1 MAKRESN
8 FINMVLTLFAVSL
21 VASLSLAAVFN
32 ATKEPIAKSK
42 ALKKEKAI
50 GSVLPEFDKIET
62 FKIMPP
68 NGKDSVEF
76 NLALKGTDTIG
87 VAIETYTYDG
97 FSGRIKAIVGIKADG
112 TVHDVVHL
120 EHAETPGLGDKV
132 EKSKSTWSDQFKG
145 KAETDFPLLVKK
157 DGGQVD
163 AITAA
168 TITSRAYC
176 DAINRAYESYKK
188 WRE

>member
-8 FINMVLTLFAVSL
+8 FINMFVTLFAVSII
-21 VASLSLAAVFN
+21 ASISLAAVYN
-32 ATKEPIAKSK
+32 VTKEPIAKSK

-50 GSVLPEFDKIET
+50 ANVLPEFDKIET
-62 FKIMPP
+62 FKVMPP

-76 NLALKGTDTIG
+76 NLALKGSDTVG
-87 VAIETYTYDG
+87 VAIETYTDNAFG
-97 FSGRIKAIVGIKADG
+97 GRIKAIVGIKNDG
-112 TVHDVVHL
+112 SIHDVVHL
-120 EHAETPGLGDKV
+120 EHTETPGLGDKID
-132 EKSKSTWSDQFKG
+132 KSKSTWSDQFKG
-145 KAETDFPLLVKK
+145 KNADAFPLVVKK